1 METSY
6 ILDSNLNQCGFVYSG
21 AKNLSSCVRIKK
33 HMYTD
38 FVEMKV
44 PMFEKFGTNSVYVKG
59 QLISNY
65 LFGVIVSIKIA
76 TRIL

>member
-1 METSY
+1 MWFCLQWSKKFVFMRQNKETY
-6 ILDSNLNQCGFVYSG
+6 VY
-21 AKNLSSCVRIKK
+21 
-33 HMYTD
+33 TE